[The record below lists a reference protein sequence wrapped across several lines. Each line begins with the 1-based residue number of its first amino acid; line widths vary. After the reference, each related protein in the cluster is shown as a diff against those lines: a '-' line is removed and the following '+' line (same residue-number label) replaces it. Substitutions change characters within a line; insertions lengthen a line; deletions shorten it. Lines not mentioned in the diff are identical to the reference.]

1 MYELLPDGTKVDI
14 PVDDGKAL
22 SCLCKILLSKDSYLS
37 VNYVASA
44 LGISPQSFRN
54 KLTRNSFSV
63 NDLLVIAD
71 MSGASIKIHTAH
83 DSIIQLEL
91 KDFLKEDSYNKY
103 QEYLQS
109 SKHMTIEEI
118 KKLSKSLTV
127 DEINNLISDLKND
140 TDPQNT

>member
-1 MYELLPDGTKVDI
+1 
-14 PVDDGKAL
+14 
-22 SCLCKILLSKDSYLS
+22 
-37 VNYVASA
+37 
-44 LGISPQSFRN
+44 
-54 KLTRNSFSV
+54 
-63 NDLLVIAD
+63 

-109 SKHMTIEEI
+109 SKHMAIEEI

-140 TDPQNT
+140 TDTQNT